1 MIANAL
7 SASPMA
13 SKASPFM
20 SKARAVLTNPYFWLM
35 AALFLVL
42 LFGAIEPAHAA
53 DATEGGGAGLPWEGS
68 LTKLK
73 QSISGPV
80 AFVIA
85 LLGIIACGATLIW
98 GGEVSEFTR
107 RIIYVVLVV
116 CIIVF
121 ANTLLTGALFSGA
134 VVPHDAAI
142 SAADVEGLH
151 SPAQVWALLRA
162 VLAAL
167 SGGQVATHLLIRSG
181 ECLR

>member
-1 MIANAL
+1 MTSIVVLSPLAAFPARLREMLTSPAL
-7 SASPMA
+7 WLALL
-13 SKASPFM
+13 
-20 SKARAVLTNPYFWLM
+20 AV
-35 AALFLVL
+35 ALF
-42 LFGAIEPAHAA
+42 FGAIDSAHAA
-53 DATEGGGAGLPWEGS
+53 DASVGGGAGLPWEGP
-68 LTKLK
+68 LDKLK

-134 VVPHDAAI
+134 VIPVDAQITTADLG
-142 SAADVEGLH
+142 AATKTVVAGI
-151 SPAQVWALLRA
+151 
-162 VLAAL
+162 
-167 SGGQVATHLLIRSG
+167 GG
-181 ECLR
+181 E

>member
-1 MIANAL
+1 MTSNVAPSL
-7 SASPMA
+7 SAAFSVRLR
-13 SKASPFM
+13 K
-20 SKARAVLTNPYFWLM
+20 VLTNPTFWL
-35 AALFLVL
+35 ALLAIFLF
-42 LFGAIEPAHAA
+42 FGTINPVHAS
-53 DATEGGGAGLPWEGS
+53 DAQAGGGAGLPWEGP
-68 LTKLK
+68 LDRLK

-134 VVPHDAAI
+134 AVPANAQI
-142 SAADVEGLH
+142 TVAD
-151 SPAQVWALLRA
+151 
-162 VLAAL
+162 LAAAPKDAVVVEW
-167 SGGQVATHLLIRSG
+167 GK
-181 ECLR
+181 